1 VNGVDRR
8 KAIPRKPGDRRE
20 RKQQPLSREKE
31 DCVRLSRLLPV
42 VLLLSSAAGFAAELK
57 VRVTDPQ
64 SAVVVAARVALF
76 TSDGKTVAVAAS
88 SAEGIAT
95 FPNIADGRYSLQ
107 VLAPG
112 FRAAEITATVPGET
126 LTVQLQV
133 ASEAKTVAVTATATP
148 AVVEES
154 GSSIIGLDADQ
165 IASVNQQEL
174 ADVLRFLP
182 GAYVSNSGQRGGL
195 STMFV
200 RGGESR
206 YNKVIIDGVPVNEAG
221 GTFNFSAVPVAEFGR
236 LEMLRGS
243 ESTLYGSDAMSSVV
257 QVWSATGTTRT
268 PLVTFGAD
276 GGTFST
282 ARGYASISGAHNA
295 FDYNFFGEQFNTEGQ
310 GVNDAFSN
318 STQGAN
324 LGWKVNDRASL
335 RFRIRHSN
343 NRAGV
348 QGGWL
353 YSRGVIDPDSDQYA
367 RQNDTLADLDAN
379 VAFAHNWQNRFSV
392 FEYNHVRFNTDN
404 FAEPNRPFDDPFTA
418 TDRFNRAGFDWQ
430 SELTERQWTRTV
442 FGYHFEDESGYIDNA
457 FVSFGFPGTSHTHG
471 LRRNHAVF
479 GEQLLNWRRLSLVLG
494 GRLEHNESF
503 GDRGVPRASIT
514 YAIARGGQIFSGTRI
529 RGTYSEG
536 FKAPTFDESF
546 GITGSFPTNPNPD
559 LRPERV
565 RTFEAGVLQD
575 FAAGRVSVAATY
587 FNNLF
592 RNQIQFT
599 FDPVTFD
606 GQYINVN
613 KALAHGAEFEAH
625 ARLTKALSI
634 TSSYTYT
641 STQALNA
648 PLCTPG
654 TGCTANGEPLLRR
667 PKHFGQVLATYVAGK
682 WGGSVGGSFV
692 GRRPDSDFLFGV
704 IPPQTF
710 VDGYARIDVSGWRE
724 INHHVTAYASI
735 YNALNQ
741 KYQEVAGYP
750 ALKANFRAGLCFRFG
765 GE

>member
-1 VNGVDRR
+1 
-8 KAIPRKPGDRRE
+8 
-20 RKQQPLSREKE
+20 
-31 DCVRLSRLLPV
+31 VRFSRLLPIIF
-42 VLLLSSAAGFAAELK
+42 LLSVAAFAADLK
-57 VRVTDPQ
+57 VHVTDPQ
-64 SAVVVAARVALF
+64 SAVITGARVALF
-76 TSDGKTVAVAAS
+76 TSDKKTVAVVAS
-88 SAEGIAT
+88 GVDGTAT
-95 FPNIADGRYSLQ
+95 FHNIADGRYSVQ

-112 FRAAEITATVPGET
+112 FRAAEVETAVPAESVTVT
-126 LTVQLQV
+126 LQV
-133 ASEAKTVAVTATATP
+133 ASEAKTVVVTATATP

-154 GSSIIGLDADQ
+154 GSSITGLQSAQ
-165 IASVNQQEL
+165 IRAVNQQEL

-182 GAYVSNSGQRGGL
+182 GAYVSNAGQRGGL
-195 STMFV
+195 SAMFV

-257 QVWSATGTTRT
+257 QIWSATGTTRT

-276 GGTFST
+276 GGTFSS
-282 ARGYASISGAHNA
+282 ARGYAAVSGAYGR
-295 FDYNFFGEQFNTEGQ
+295 FDYNAYGEQFNTDGQ
-310 GVNDAFSN
+310 GANDEFSN
-318 STQGAN
+318 SMQGAN
-324 LGWKVNDRASL
+324 LGWKFNERASL

-343 NRAGV
+343 GRAGV

-353 YSRGVIDPDSDQYA
+353 YSTGTIPPDTDQFA
-367 RQNDTLADLDAN
+367 RQNDTLANVDAN
-379 VAFAHNWQNRFSV
+379 VAFTRNWQNRFSV
-392 FEYNHVRFNTDN
+392 FEYNHVRTNSDDFVD
-404 FAEPNRPFDDPFTA
+404 PNRPFDDPFTA
-418 TDRFNRAGFDWQ
+418 VNRFNRAGFDWQ
-430 SELTERQWTRTV
+430 SELTERQWTRSV
-442 FGYHFEDESGYIDNA
+442 FGYHFEDENGFIDNS
-457 FVSFGFPGTSHTHG
+457 FVSFGFPGASHTHG

-494 GRLEHNESF
+494 GRFEHNESF
-503 GDRGVPRASIT
+503 GNRGVPRASIT
-514 YAIARGGQIFSGTRI
+514 YAIARGAQVFSGTRL

-546 GITGSFPTNPNPD
+546 GVTGSFPTNPNSD
-559 LRPERV
+559 LRAERV
-565 RTFEAGVLQD
+565 RTLEGGVLQD
-575 FAAGRVSVAATY
+575 FAGGKVSVAATY

-592 RNQIQFT
+592 RDQIQFT
-599 FDPVTFD
+599 FDPVTFN

-613 KALAHGAEFEAH
+613 KALAHGAEFEAQ
-625 ARLTKALSI
+625 ARLSKALSI
-634 TSSYTYT
+634 TTSYTYT
-641 STQALNA
+641 STQALSA

-654 TGCTANGEPLLRR
+654 TGCTADGEPLLRR
-667 PKHFGQVLATYVAGK
+667 PKHFGQVLATYVAEH

-710 VDGYARIDVSGWRE
+710 VDGYARIDVSAWRDVGR
-724 INHHVTAYASI
+724 HVTAYASV

-750 ALKANFRAGLCFRFG
+750 ALKANFRAGLRFRFG

>member
-1 VNGVDRR
+1 M
-8 KAIPRKPGDRRE
+8 
-20 RKQQPLSREKE
+20 
-31 DCVRLSRLLPV
+31 RLSRLLPIIF
-42 VLLLSSAAGFAAELK
+42 LFSTAALAADLK
-57 VRVTDPQ
+57 IRVTDPQ
-64 SAVVVAARVALF
+64 SAAVAGARVALF
-76 TSDGKTVAVAAS
+76 TTDNRTVAVAATGADGTATLHDV
-88 SAEGIAT
+88 AEGT
-95 FPNIADGRYSLQ
+95 FKVQ

-112 FRAAEITATVPGET
+112 FRPSEVEAKVPVDQLTVTLQIAAE
-126 LTVQLQV
+126 
-133 ASEAKTVAVTATATP
+133 AKSVVVTANATP
-148 AVVEES
+148 SVVEES
-154 GSSIIGLDADQ
+154 GSSITGLDGDQ
-165 IASVNQQEL
+165 LRAGNQQEL

-182 GAYVSNSGQRGGL
+182 GAYISNAGQRGGL

-206 YNKVIIDGVPVNEAG
+206 YNKVIVDGVPVNEAG
-221 GTFNFSAVPVAEFGR
+221 GTYNFSAVPTSEFGR

-257 QVWSATGTTRT
+257 QVWSATGKTRT

-276 GGTFST
+276 GGTFGT
-282 ARGYASISGAHNA
+282 ARGYAAISGAQGK
-295 FDYNFFGEQFNTEGQ
+295 FDYNLYGEQFNTSGQ
-310 GVNDAFSN
+310 GVNDEFSN
-318 STQGAN
+318 SMQGAN
-324 LGWKVNDRASL
+324 LGWKVNERASL

-343 NRAGV
+343 GRSGV

-353 YSRGVIDPDSDQYA
+353 YTTGTIAPDTDQYA
-367 RQNDTLADLDAN
+367 RQNDTLANLDAN
-379 VAFAHNWQNRFSV
+379 VAFANNWQNRFSV
-392 FEYNHVRFNTDN
+392 FEYNHVRFNNDSVVD
-404 FAEPNRPFDDPFTA
+404 ANRPFDDPFTA

-442 FGYHFEDESGYIDNA
+442 FGYHFEDESGFIDNS

-494 GRLEHNESF
+494 GRFEHNESF
-503 GDRGVPRASIT
+503 GNRGVPRASVT
-514 YAIARGGQIFSGTRI
+514 YAIARGGQFFSGTRL

-546 GITGSFPTNPNPD
+546 GITGSFPTDPNPN
-559 LRPERV
+559 LLPERV
-565 RTFEAGVLQD
+565 RTFESGVLQD
-575 FAAGRVSVAATY
+575 FAGGKVSVAATY

-599 FDPVTFD
+599 FDPVTFN

-613 KALAHGAEFEAH
+613 KALAHGAEFEAQ
-625 ARLTKALSI
+625 ARVSKALSV
-634 TSSYTYT
+634 TTSYTYT

-654 TGCTANGEPLLRR
+654 TGCTADGEPLLRR
-667 PKHFGQVLATYVAGK
+667 PKHFGQVLATYVSGR

-704 IPPQTF
+704 IPPQTS
-710 VDGYARIDVSGWRE
+710 VDGYARVDVSAWRE
-724 INHHVTAYASI
+724 INRHVTAYASV
-735 YNALNQ
+735 YNALNR

-750 ALKANFRAGLCFRFG
+750 ALKANFRAGLRFRFG

>member
-1 VNGVDRR
+1 V
-8 KAIPRKPGDRRE
+8 
-20 RKQQPLSREKE
+20 
-31 DCVRLSRLLPV
+31 
-42 VLLLSSAAGFAAELK
+42 
-57 VRVTDPQ
+57 
-64 SAVVVAARVALF
+64 
-76 TSDGKTVAVAAS
+76 
-88 SAEGIAT
+88 
-95 FPNIADGRYSLQ
+95 Q

-112 FRAAEITATVPGET
+112 FRAAEVETAVPAES
-126 LTVQLQV
+126 LTVTLQV
-133 ASEAKTVAVTATATP
+133 ASEAKTVVVTATATP

-154 GSSIIGLDADQ
+154 GSSITGLQSAQ
-165 IASVNQQEL
+165 ITAVNQQEL

-182 GAYVSNSGQRGGL
+182 GAYVSNAGQRGGL

-221 GTFNFSAVPVAEFGR
+221 GTFNFSAVPVTEFGR
-236 LEMLRGS
+236 LEMLRGA

-257 QVWSATGTTRT
+257 QIWSATGTTRT

-282 ARGYASISGAHNA
+282 ARGYAALSGAYNR
-295 FDYNFFGEQFNTEGQ
+295 FDYNVYGDQFNTDGQ
-310 GVNDAFSN
+310 GVNAEFSN

-324 LGWKVNDRASL
+324 LGWRFSDRASL

-343 NRAGV
+343 GRSGV

-353 YSRGVIDPDSDQYA
+353 YSTGTIAPDTDQWA
-367 RQNDTLADLDAN
+367 RQNDTLANLDAN
-379 VAFAHNWQNRFSV
+379 VVFTRNWQNRFSV
-392 FEYNHVRFNTDN
+392 FEYNHVRTNSDDVVD
-404 FAEPNRPFDDPFTA
+404 ANRPFDDPFTA
-418 TDRFNRAGFDWQ
+418 VDRFNRAGFDWQ
-430 SELTERQWTRTV
+430 SELTERQWTRSV
-442 FGYHFEDESGYIDNA
+442 FGYHFEDENGFIDNS

-494 GRLEHNESF
+494 GRFEHNESF
-503 GDRGVPRASIT
+503 GNRGVPRASIT
-514 YAIARGGQIFSGTRI
+514 YAIARGGQVFSGTRL

-546 GITGSFPTNPNPD
+546 GVTGSFPTNPNPD
-559 LRPERV
+559 LKPERV
-565 RTFEAGVLQD
+565 RALEGGVLQD
-575 FAAGRVSVAATY
+575 FAGGKVSVAATY

-599 FDPVTFD
+599 FDPVTFN
-606 GQYINVN
+606 GEYINVN
-613 KALAHGAEFEAH
+613 KALAHGAEFEAQ
-625 ARLTKALSI
+625 ARLSKALSI
-634 TSSYTYT
+634 TTSYTYT
-641 STQALNA
+641 STQALSA

-654 TGCTANGEPLLRR
+654 TGCTADGEPLLRR
-667 PKHFGQVLATYVAGK
+667 PKHFGQVLATYVAGH

-710 VDGYARIDVSGWRE
+710 VDGYALVDVSAWRD
-724 INHHVTAYASI
+724 IGRHVTAYASV

-750 ALKANFRAGLCFRFG
+750 ALKANFRAGLRFRFG

>member
-1 VNGVDRR
+1 MN
-8 KAIPRKPGDRRE
+8 AN
-20 RKQQPLSREKE
+20 QQPLSREKE
-31 DCVRLSRLLPV
+31 DCLRLSRLLPV
-42 VLLLSSAAGFAAELK
+42 ILLLSLAASAAELQ
-57 VRVTDPQ
+57 VRVTDPH
-64 SAVVVAARVALF
+64 SAVIPGARVAVYTAGEKIVAITP
-76 TSDGKTVAVAAS
+76 TSAD
-88 SAEGIAT
+88 GIAT
-95 FPNIADGRYSLQ
+95 FHDIADGEYHVQ
-107 VLAPG
+107 VLAAG
-112 FRAAEITATVPGET
+112 FRPQDVKATVPSG
-126 LTVQLQV
+126 LINVQVAV
-133 ASEAKTVAVTATATP
+133 ASEAKTVVVTATSTP
-148 AVVEES
+148 IAVEES
-154 GSSIIGLDADQ
+154 GSSISTLDAGQ
-165 IASVNQQEL
+165 IRTQNQQEL

-206 YNKVIIDGVPVNEAG
+206 YNKVIVDGVPVNEAG
-221 GTFNFSAVPVAEFGR
+221 GTFNFSAVPVSEFGR
-236 LEMLRGS
+236 LEMLRGA

-257 QVWSATGTTRT
+257 QVWSAQGTTQT

-276 GGTFST
+276 GGTFAS
-282 ARGYASISGAHNA
+282 ARGYAGVSGAMKR
-295 FDYNFFGEQFNTEGQ
+295 FDYNLYGEQFNTEGQ
-310 GVNDAFSN
+310 GINDAYSN
-318 STQGAN
+318 SMQGAN
-324 LGWKVNDRASL
+324 LGWKVNDRASI

-343 NRAGV
+343 NRTGA

-353 YSRGVIDPDSDQYA
+353 YTTGSIAPDSDQYA

-379 VAFAHNWQNRFSV
+379 VAFIHNWQNRFSV

-404 FAEPNRPFDDPFTA
+404 VTDPNRPFDDPFA
-418 TDRFNRAGFDWQ
+418 AIDRFNRAGFDWQ

-442 FGYHFEDESGYIDNA
+442 FGYHFEDENGYIDNS

-471 LRRNHAVF
+471 LRRNHGIY
-479 GEQLLNWRRLSLVLG
+479 GEQLVNWRRVSLVLG
-494 GRLEHNESF
+494 ARFEHNESF
-503 GDRGVPRASIT
+503 GNRGVPRASVT
-514 YAIARGGQIFSGTRI
+514 YAIARGGQVFSGTRI

-546 GITGSFPTNPNPD
+546 GITGSFPTNPNPA
-559 LRPERV
+559 LKPERV
-565 RTFEAGVLQD
+565 RTFEAGLLQD
-575 FAAGRVSVAATY
+575 LAGGKVSVAATY

-625 ARLTKALSI
+625 ARISKEWSLT
-634 TSSYTYT
+634 TSYTYT
-641 STQALNA
+641 ATQALNA

-654 TGCTANGEPLLRR
+654 TGCTADGEPLLRR
-667 PKHFGQVLATYVAGK
+667 PKHFGEVLATYVSGR

-704 IPPQTF
+704 IPPQTY
-710 VDGYARIDVSGWRE
+710 VDGYARVDVSAWRE
-724 INHHVTAYASI
+724 ITGNVTAYASV
-735 YNALNQ
+735 YNALNR

-750 ALKANFRAGLCFRFG
+750 ALKANFRAGLRFRFG

>member
-1 VNGVDRR
+1 VNADNNLFRVKRR
-8 KAIPRKPGDRRE
+8 
-20 RKQQPLSREKE
+20 
-31 DCVRLSRLLPV
+31 DCVRFSRLLPIIF
-42 VLLLSSAAGFAAELK
+42 LLSVAAFAADLK
-57 VRVTDPQ
+57 IHVTDPQ
-64 SAVVVAARVALF
+64 SAVIHGARVALF
-76 TSDGKTVAVAAS
+76 TSDKKTVAVVAS
-88 SAEGIAT
+88 GADGTAT
-95 FPNIADGRYSLQ
+95 FQNIPDGRYVVQ

-112 FRAAEITATVPGET
+112 FRAAEVETAVPAES
-126 LTVQLQV
+126 LTVTLQV
-133 ASEAKTVAVTATATP
+133 ASEAKTVVVTATATP

-154 GSSIIGLDADQ
+154 GSSITGLQSAQ
-165 IASVNQQEL
+165 ITAVNQQEL

-182 GAYVSNSGQRGGL
+182 GAYVSNAGQRGGL

-221 GTFNFSAVPVAEFGR
+221 GTFNFSAVPVTEFGR
-236 LEMLRGS
+236 LEMLRGA

-257 QVWSATGTTRT
+257 QIWSATGTTRT

-282 ARGYASISGAHNA
+282 ARGYAALSGAYNR
-295 FDYNFFGEQFNTEGQ
+295 FDYNVYGDQFNTDGQ
-310 GVNDAFSN
+310 GVNAEFSN

-324 LGWKVNDRASL
+324 LGWRFSDRASL

-343 NRAGV
+343 GRSGV

-353 YSRGVIDPDSDQYA
+353 YSTGTIAPDTDQWA
-367 RQNDTLADLDAN
+367 RQNDTLANLDAN
-379 VAFAHNWQNRFSV
+379 VLFTRNWQNRFSV
-392 FEYNHVRFNTDN
+392 FEYNHVRTNSDDVVD
-404 FAEPNRPFDDPFTA
+404 ANRPFDDPFTA
-418 TDRFNRAGFDWQ
+418 VDRFNRAGFDWQ
-430 SELTERQWTRTV
+430 SELTERQWTRSV
-442 FGYHFEDESGYIDNA
+442 FGYHFEDENGFIDNS

-494 GRLEHNESF
+494 GRFEHNESF
-503 GDRGVPRASIT
+503 GNRGVPRASIT
-514 YAIARGGQIFSGTRI
+514 YAIARGGQVFSGTRL

-546 GITGSFPTNPNPD
+546 GVTGSFPTNPNPD
-559 LRPERV
+559 LKPERV
-565 RTFEAGVLQD
+565 RALEGGVLQD
-575 FAAGRVSVAATY
+575 FAGGKVSVAATY

-599 FDPVTFD
+599 FDPVTFN
-606 GQYINVN
+606 GEYINVN
-613 KALAHGAEFEAH
+613 KALAHGAEFEAQ
-625 ARLTKALSI
+625 ARLSKALSI
-634 TSSYTYT
+634 TTSYTYT
-641 STQALNA
+641 STQALSA

-654 TGCTANGEPLLRR
+654 TGCTADGEPLLRR
-667 PKHFGQVLATYVAGK
+667 PKHFGQVLATYVAGH

-710 VDGYARIDVSGWRE
+710 VDGYALVDVSAWRD
-724 INHHVTAYASI
+724 IGRHVTAYASV

-750 ALKANFRAGLCFRFG
+750 ALKANFRAGLRFRFG